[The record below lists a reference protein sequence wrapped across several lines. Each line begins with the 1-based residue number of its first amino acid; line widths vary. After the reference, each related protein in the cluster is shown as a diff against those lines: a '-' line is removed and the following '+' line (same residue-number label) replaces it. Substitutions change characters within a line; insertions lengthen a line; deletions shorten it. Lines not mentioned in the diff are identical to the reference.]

1 MFLTCMGHHKIEM
14 NESIILIKMSLEGYK
29 LAEAIIVSQH
39 AEAIA
44 SYIGNK
50 EQEDKYKKQ
59 KEKLKQ
65 LDSYESVTVFHIL
78 LAEQNLKKFNFNELI
93 NIANN
98 LSDDSGDDSL
108 DERVDDRYFACQECS
123 CIEDHRSICE
133 EVLK

>member
-1 MFLTCMGHHKIEM
+1 
-14 NESIILIKMSLEGYK
+14 MSLEGYK

-44 SYIGNK
+44 SYLGNK
-50 EQEDKYKKQ
+50 EKENKYKKQ

-65 LDSYESVTVFHIL
+65 LDEYESVTVFHL
-78 LAEQNLKKFNFNELI
+78 LHAEQILKKFTLHELI

-98 LSDDSGDDSL
+98 LSDGSGTEKGL
-108 DERVDDRYFACQECS
+108 DEADQAERYFACQECC

-133 EVLK
+133 ALK